1 MSKEVLV
8 VCLWDKSD
16 EVYTRSVIVDSKTKE
31 LKMNGK
37 KCNKVIIPE
46 SCTDKVLLRKIKSIC
61 SYDCVKVIAKGK

>member
-61 SYDCVKVIAKGK
+61 SYDCIKVVAKGK

>member
-1 MSKEVLV
+1 MSKQVIV
-8 VCLWDKSD
+8 VAIWDKD
-16 EVYTRSVIVDSKTKE
+16 EGVYTRSVLVDAKTKE

-61 SYDCVKVIAKGK
+61 SYDCKKVVAKGK

>member
-1 MSKEVLV
+1 MSKEVAV
-8 VCLWDKSD
+8 VCIWDKT
-16 EVYTRSVIVDSKTKE
+16 ENVYTRTVIVDSRTKE

-37 KCNKVIIPE
+37 KPNKVIVPE